1 MFTHQKN
8 QLIEEAV
15 EWKLYE
21 QELYCMEAVVW
32 KMENVENVR
41 GCKALETFFPVI
53 KDRET
58 INHRWDGKIKTG

>member
-15 EWKLYE
+15 QWKLYE

-32 KMENVENVR
+32 KMENVENV
-41 GCKALETFFPVI
+41 GDVNL
-53 KDRET
+53 
-58 INHRWDGKIKTG
+58 